1 MWLALPSA
9 PCIAFTCCITEKST
23 GPTSLQSGYE
33 CAFRC
38 ERLREPFRVDAR
50 AAAISS
56 TSLAGPF
63 KLRWTFDPPITV
75 PLGHDISTVGA
86 DGGAVRVPPTLL
98 PWPDLVDGATMWTGV
113 LLHLQQPCDWA
124 CLRFSGQ
131 RAAVKKSSCASLHPA
146 ALDRGSAG
154 PVDVQPDKV
163 KNPLG
168 DWQRTEHEGVW

>member
-1 MWLALPSA
+1 M
-9 PCIAFTCCITEKST
+9 
-23 GPTSLQSGYE
+23 
-33 CAFRC
+33 
-38 ERLREPFRVDAR
+38 R
-50 AAAISS
+50 AAARTLPRGRPSRCDF
-56 TSLAGPF
+56 LNQFARPF
-63 KLRWTFDPPITV
+63 KVRWTFDPPITPRAAV
-75 PLGHDISTVGA
+75 PLGHDVSTVGA

-124 CLRFSGQ
+124 CLRIFGQ

-163 KNPLG
+163 KNPLD